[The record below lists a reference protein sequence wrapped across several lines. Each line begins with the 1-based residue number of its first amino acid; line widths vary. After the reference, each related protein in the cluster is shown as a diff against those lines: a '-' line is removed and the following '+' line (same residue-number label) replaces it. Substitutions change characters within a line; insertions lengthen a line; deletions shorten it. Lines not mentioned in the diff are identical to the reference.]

1 MMMQVVRTL
10 GVPSQIAS
18 RTFTLLHLSQYKALQ
33 NAYKLGSSHPEAAA
47 AYAAH
52 YVLSE

>member
-1 MMMQVVRTL
+1 VQVVRTL

-18 RTFTLLHLSQYKALQ
+18 RDYTLLHLSQYKALQ
-33 NAYKLGSSHPEAAA
+33 LAHKTSGVHPEAAA

>member
-1 MMMQVVRTL
+1 M
-10 GVPSQIAS
+10 PSQIAS
-18 RTFTLLHLSQYKALQ
+18 RTYSLVLLSQYKALQ
-33 NAYKLGSSHPEAAA
+33 LAQNKSGVLPEAAA

>member
-1 MMMQVVRTL
+1 MQVVRTL

-18 RTFTLLHLSQYKALQ
+18 RTFTLVYLSQYKALQ
-33 NAYKLGSSHPEAAA
+33 LAHKTSGVHPEAAA